1 MRFADDSGFHRS
13 WRLAKTSRAGQVSVW
28 QNQPAVLHSS
38 SETPPMT
45 RPKTTFRTDRHH
57 LLAGKS
63 PLVAGVLCS
72 LRGKFPPAGRTPACD
87 LVEVRLDITGRPA
100 GWLEK
105 CRAIQDA
112 GWPVLLTIRLAV
124 EGGRWKNDDTKRFR
138 VYEEGLAA
146 IAAVDVEWRSPFAR
160 PVAARAKELGK
171 LCVVSFHD
179 FDKTPPAQ
187 ELAAIIKAARKF
199 ADIVKISTR
208 LNNPAEEKILRSLLG
223 KKWNVPLCVIGMGP
237 EYAHTRVEFPRLG
250 SCLAYGYLDHPT
262 APGQLSAAE
271 LTNLLGK
278 APRKTAKGA

>member
-1 MRFADDSGFHRS
+1 
-13 WRLAKTSRAGQVSVW
+13 
-28 QNQPAVLHSS
+28 
-38 SETPPMT
+38 MT